1 MLRMGRWTELVIAGL
16 LAQRGISDVRRG
28 AHAGKWRRRW
38 VDWHDR
44 QHRKHDERGEQG
56 GSPEPPTV

>member
-1 MLRMGRWTELVIAGL
+1 MLRMGRWSELVIAGL
-16 LAQRGISDVRRG
+16 LARRGISDVPRG
-28 AHAGKWRRRW
+28 AHAGKWRRGW

-44 QHRKHDERGEQG
+44 QHRKHNERGERG

>member
-1 MLRMGRWTELVIAGL
+1 MFRMGRWTELVIAGL
-16 LAQRGISDVRRG
+16 LARPGNSDEPRG
-28 AHAGKWRRRW
+28 AHAGKWRGGW

-44 QHRKHDERGEQG
+44 HHREHDERGERG